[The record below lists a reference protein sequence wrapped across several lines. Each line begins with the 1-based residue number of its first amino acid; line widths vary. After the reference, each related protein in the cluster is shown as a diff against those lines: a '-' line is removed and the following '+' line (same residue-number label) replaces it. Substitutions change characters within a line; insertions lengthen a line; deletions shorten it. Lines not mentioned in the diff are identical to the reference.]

1 MNGLQNDWYVAGPD
15 GEAIGPLARIDLAR
29 RHAAGTLPRDALAWH
44 VDHAE
49 WLPLSRA
56 LSGLSSLTAGPGAA
70 PPARP
75 PAQTAQAKAPPKP
88 ARGDG
93 APAKKPPSDDRA
105 IRDARESRQV
115 QALRERLAA
124 STAAAGASIERARAA
139 AGDTAGR
146 AKVDAVQS
154 GLRLQQGVRRVL
166 ARAIDV
172 LLVGVPVAAIGWA
185 LFAQGDGGLPAEA
198 PAAPFL
204 AWVSLF
210 VLVPLETA
218 MLALA
223 GTTPGKALLG
233 LRVTGPGG
241 KPDFGAA
248 WGRARTV
255 VWRGVGLGIV
265 PLTIIAVIVA
275 GVQLVNDGE
284 APWDRAQ
291 GLSMRAEAMENARW
305 QWAFAAVVGGLFL
318 LAGGLWGEIAV
329 DLATVVAG
337 Q

>member
-1 MNGLQNDWYVAGPD
+1 MSGLQNDWYVAGPD

-56 LSGLSSLTAGPGAA
+56 LSGLSSLTAGPGAPPERA
-70 PPARP
+70 PPQAP
-75 PAQTAQAKAPPKP
+75 QAKAPPKP
-88 ARGDG
+88 ARGDR
-93 APAKKPPSDDRA
+93 APPNKAPPSDDRA
-105 IRDARESRQV
+105 IRDAREARQV

-139 AGDTAGR
+139 GGETAGR
-146 AKVDAVQS
+146 VKADAVQS

-172 LLVGVPVAAIGWA
+172 LLVGVPVAAIGWS
-185 LFAQGDGGLPAEA
+185 LFAQGDGGLPADA
-198 PAAPFL
+198 PSAPFL
-204 AWVSLF
+204 AWVALF

-305 QWAFAAVVGGLFL
+305 QWAFVALAGGLFL

-329 DLATVVAG
+329 ELAIAVAG
-337 Q
+337 G